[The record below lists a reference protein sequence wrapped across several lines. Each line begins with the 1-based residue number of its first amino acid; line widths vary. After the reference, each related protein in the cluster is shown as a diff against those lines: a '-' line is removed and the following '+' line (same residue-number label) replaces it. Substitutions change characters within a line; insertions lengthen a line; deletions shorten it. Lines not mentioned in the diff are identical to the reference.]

1 MSLSR
6 AKNIFMPANI
16 NSIVILYFLPQRGHP
31 RRVHEIFAVASI
43 LFLVLLF
50 SLPVVFVAS
59 SILMVVVLSLF
70 LFLFSSC
77 VPRLN
82 GLILKNSVIH

>member
-1 MSLSR
+1 M
-6 AKNIFMPANI
+6 
-16 NSIVILYFLPQRGHP
+16 
-31 RRVHEIFAVASI
+31 HEIFAVASS

-59 SILMVVVLSLF
+59 GILMVVVLSLF
-70 LFLFSSC
+70 LFLLFSSC
-77 VPRLN
+77 LPHLN